1 MINYIFVV
9 IAMIVLVA
17 MLLVAQHFVAVDR
30 RRYHYRAKSHMM
42 TRAEERC
49 FRSLEKK
56 YGAKYYIVPQVHLSA
71 LLEHRIKGQNYRG
84 AFSHINGKSVDFVLL
99 DKKSFEVVCAVE
111 LDDHTH
117 AHADRAERDREVER
131 IFEEAGVKLV
141 RVRCDKIDI

>member
-1 MINYIFVV
+1 MIDYIF
-9 IAMIVLVA
+9 AFLAATVLVA
-17 MLLVAQHFVAVDR
+17 MLLVAQHFITADR
-30 RRYHYRAKSHMM
+30 RQYHYRAKSHMM

-49 FRSLEKK
+49 FRSLERK

-99 DKKSFEVVCAVE
+99 DKKTLEVVCAVE

-117 AHADRAERDREVER
+117 ARADRAERDREVER
-131 IFEEAGVKLV
+131 IFEEAGVRLV
-141 RVRCDKIDI
+141 RVG

>member
-1 MINYIFVV
+1 MCYNLDMNILYLFLVVVFIFIVFP
-9 IAMIVLVA
+9 VLVRA
-17 MLLVAQHFVAVDR
+17 SIGNNK
-30 RRYHYRAKSHMM
+30 RYHYRAKSHMM

-71 LLEHRIKGQNYRG
+71 LLEHRVKGQNYRG

-117 AHADRAERDREVER
+117 ARADRAERDREVER

-141 RVRCDKIDI
+141 RMG